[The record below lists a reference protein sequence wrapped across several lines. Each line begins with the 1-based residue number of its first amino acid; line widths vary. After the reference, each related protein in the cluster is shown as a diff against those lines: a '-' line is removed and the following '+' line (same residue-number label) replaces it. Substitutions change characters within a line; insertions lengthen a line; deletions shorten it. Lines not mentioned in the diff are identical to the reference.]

1 MKDQKFFLDNFVYY
15 VFLVKGSLVVV
26 KELSRQ
32 FRRLRFKLRIYRE
45 VFFDEEEME
54 EEDGD
59 VKGQ

>member
-15 VFLVKGSLVVV
+15 VFLVKGLLVVV

>member
-59 VKGQ
+59 VKGK

>member
-45 VFFDEEEME
+45 VFFDEEEMK

>member
-26 KELSRQ
+26 KELNRQ